1 MIKFLTL
8 FVFIIFSFFNT
19 LKSQES
25 KEERMLNI
33 KGGIVN
39 MSGKVKNAI
48 IRIIHDDGVVD
59 TIVSKKGKYNLHL
72 EVNHKILIE
81 FISKGHYTKRVGFN
95 TEVPKTQKSIPLFDL
110 TINLVETDL
119 WQIKEEDEDVF
130 DLLVPYLTYNSKKK
144 MWYDQNSKYNR
155 VINKKIK
162 SLGIY

>member
-8 FVFIIFSFFNT
+8 SIFIIYSSLNT
-19 LKSQES
+19 LKAQES
-25 KEERMLNI
+25 KEDRMLNI

-48 IRIIHDDGVVD
+48 IRIVHDNGIVD
-59 TIVSKKGKYNLHL
+59 TIYSKKGKYNLHL

-81 FISKGHYTKRVGFN
+81 FIAAGHYTKRVGFN
-95 TEVPKTQKSIPLFDL
+95 TEVPETQKSIPLFDL

>member
-8 FVFIIFSFFNT
+8 SFFIIYSSYNT
-19 LKSQES
+19 LEAQES
-25 KEERMLNI
+25 KEDRMLNI

-39 MSGKVKNAI
+39 MGGKVKNSI

-59 TIVSKKGKYNLHL
+59 TVVSKKGKYNLHL
-72 EVNHKILIE
+72 EVNRKILIE
-81 FISKGHYTKRVGFN
+81 FISEGHYTKRVGFN
-95 TEVPKTQKSIPLFDL
+95 TEVQKTQKSIPLFDL

-119 WQIKEEDEDVF
+119 WQIKEEDEDIF

-144 MWYDQNSKYNR
+144 MWYYQNSKYNR